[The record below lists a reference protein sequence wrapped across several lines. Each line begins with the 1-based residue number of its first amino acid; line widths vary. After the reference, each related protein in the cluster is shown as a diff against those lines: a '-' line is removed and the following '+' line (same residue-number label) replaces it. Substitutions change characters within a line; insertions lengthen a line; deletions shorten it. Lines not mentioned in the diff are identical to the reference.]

1 MLQIAT
7 GCKLRQVRKS
17 EFGFF
22 FYLLGITELDL
33 EEKVL
38 CFVLLNLRDE
48 KRIAMRQRRLGELFS
63 CSRYTIMRRV
73 AGLLDAQWLNQVRR
87 PGLTALYEPG
97 SRLTRTLNR
106 VRSKKLPAK
115 LKGGVT
121 PLQRQILSMAGYK

>member
-1 MLQIAT
+1 M
-7 GCKLRQVRKS
+7 
-17 EFGFF
+17 
-22 FYLLGITELDL
+22 
-33 EEKVL
+33 L

-73 AGLLDAQWLNQVRR
+73 AVLLDRQWLNQVHR

-106 VRSKKLPAK
+106 VRMKKLPAT
-115 LKGGVT
+115 LKGGIT
-121 PLQRQILSMAGYK
+121 PLQKQILSLAGYK